1 MTIGNDNKNC
11 TFYGEFVQFTDGGV
25 NDLNN
30 MQNTN
35 FRFIDDTGWING
47 INPTNTPEVYNSN
60 SEKTIFKGNGNFYEK
75 HFNGTNEIYTILN

>member
-1 MTIGNDNKNC
+1 MTIGDNNKNC
-11 TFYGEFVQFTDGGV
+11 NFYGEFEQFTDGVV

-30 MQNTN
+30 MQMCN
-35 FRFIDDTGWING
+35 FNFMDDTGWVNG
-47 INPTNTPEVYNSN
+47 INPTNTPEVYTGN